1 VVKFDIPP
9 KENFTKQVIAS
20 IVVLV
25 IVAVVV
31 AILSRLIIGVVT
43 FLLGAVFGVG
53 SQVVGSGPLDK
64 E

>member
-1 VVKFDIPP
+1 MVKFDIPP

-31 AILSRLIIGVVT
+31 AILSRVVVGLIT
-43 FLLGAVFGVG
+43 FILGAVFGVG
-53 SQVVGSGPLDK
+53 SQVFGAGPLDK